1 MPKKCQKFRSTRQN
15 FPYKPHKFFF
25 AIIEKKR
32 VNLTD
37 VDHVG
42 DEYRV
47 EVEFELPPFIS
58 LSVMI
63 MLMRMTTIIMMM
75 IMTIM
80 MMIMTIMMM
89 ILMIIM
95 MVSMMIMMV
104 MKCGSGG

>member
-1 MPKKCQKFRSTRQN
+1 M
-15 FPYKPHKFFF
+15 
-25 AIIEKKR
+25 
-32 VNLTD
+32 NLTD

-80 MMIMTIMMM
+80 MMI
-89 ILMIIM
+89 LMIIM